1 MIEAPP
7 DTPALQ
13 TARAE
18 MTDIATNKD
27 HKMYAGYHRGD
38 KAVMAHID
46 ELYTKAV
53 PPAPPVPSLTDRP
66 PEPREQDHGATTAE
80 DRVAQTEVETMLQQ
94 IMGDDYESEMR
105 DMRIGAGH
113 LFSSPEGAQAL
124 TALSALITQLGPL
137 EEVRGIRYL
146 AELGRSIKNHN
157 GGR

>member
-1 MIEAPP
+1 
-7 DTPALQ
+7 
-13 TARAE
+13 
-18 MTDIATNKD
+18 
-27 HKMYAGYHRGD
+27 
-38 KAVMAHID
+38 
-46 ELYTKAV
+46 
-53 PPAPPVPSLTDRP
+53 
-66 PEPREQDHGATTAE
+66 
-80 DRVAQTEVETMLQQ
+80 
-94 IMGDDYESEMR
+94 MGDDYESEMR